1 MVVTM
6 LEALVAAERSDDFV
20 REFERRTAAL
30 PPPIIATFLVRPRD
44 GDRWGIIT
52 VWRSAEDLG
61 TYRRSVDTPEGVQMF
76 RAVDAEPE
84 LTVFD
89 VAAHAGTSPDTA
101 G

>member
-6 LEALVAAERSDDFV
+6 LEALVAAERTDDFV
-20 REFERRTAAL
+20 HEFERSTAAL
-30 PPPIIATFLVRPRD
+30 PPPIVETFLVRPRD

-52 VWRSAEDLG
+52 VWRSADDLDA
-61 TYRRSVDTPEGVQMF
+61 YRRSVETPEGVRMF
-76 RAVDAEPE
+76 RTVDAEPE

-101 G
+101 R